1 MCQPENE
8 KKPLR
13 LHIESFSYR
22 HGYPVETA
30 GNGGGFIFDC
40 RCLHNPGRYDEYKML
55 TGRDEP
61 VQRFLEEKGEIQP
74 FLQNVFAL
82 TDRAVEK
89 YLKRGFTDLS
99 VGFGCT
105 GGQHRSVY
113 SAEHLARHIKEKFP
127 QVVVSLCHREQNI
140 HEEL

>member
-1 MCQPENE
+1 MRKASEA
-8 KKPLR
+8 
-13 LHIESFSYR
+13 SYR
-22 HGYPVETA
+22 KFFLSARLSRGDSRQRRRIY
-30 GNGGGFIFDC
+30 FDC

>member
-1 MCQPENE
+1 
-8 KKPLR
+8 
-13 LHIESFSYR
+13 
-22 HGYPVETA
+22 
-30 GNGGGFIFDC
+30 
-40 RCLHNPGRYDEYKML
+40 ML

-113 SAEHLARHIKEKFP
+113 SAEHLARHIKENFLRWSYRSATANRIFMRSYEGVGSCSGFGYP
-127 QVVVSLCHREQNI
+127 A
-140 HEEL
+140 